1 MKLPPTPPSLS
12 RLLDDGGLEKILALN
27 ESGIASLLKNKYLH
41 WSKLR
46 YLDPPE
52 GFSNEDWW
60 LAIKLA
66 RASNRHPLPLDDKQ
80 GRAFSYTDSGYLYR
94 MLHEVD
100 RDASGRIELP
110 VDVAD
115 TGSRDRYLVSSLI
128 EEAIT
133 SSQLEGASTTRRVAK
148 EMLRSGRPPR
158 DRSETMIA
166 NNYRG
171 MEFVR
176 EHVEER
182 LSAPMLLDLQR
193 ILTEGTQDDAG
204 VVGRFRRKSD
214 DVAIVDP
221 RDGTILHVPPDADEL
236 DARME
241 RLLAFANANDDAGFV
256 HPVVRAILLHFMI
269 GYEHP
274 FVDGNGRTA
283 RALFY
288 WMMAKSGYWMTEF
301 LSISTIIRKSPGQY
315 ARAYLF
321 SETDDNDV
329 TYFLDYNL
337 RVILQSIRALHSY
350 LARKARE
357 MRNVQHL
364 LDGSAVAAMLNH
376 RQTALL
382 VSMRKHPDLVYTI
395 ASHRRSHRVTYQTAR
410 TDLLGL
416 ADLGLVTVAKHGR
429 AFVFRLAGSFDERLR
444 ALSEPGNAPLRP
456 SPPAALQ
463 PGSGR

>member
-12 RLLDDGGLEKILALN
+12 ELAEGGLEKILSLS
-27 ESGIASLLKNKYLH
+27 EFGIANLPINEYLH
-41 WSKLR
+41 WDKLR
-46 YLDPPE
+46 HLEPPE
-52 GFSNEDWW
+52 GFSNQDWW

-66 RASNRHPLPLDDKQ
+66 RASNRHPLPLADKR
-80 GRAFSYTDSGYLYR
+80 GRAFSYTDSGYLHR

-110 VDVAD
+110 DDVAD
-115 TGSRDRYLVSSLI
+115 TSSRDRYLVNSLI

-133 SSQLEGASTTRRVAK
+133 SSQIEGASTTRRVAK

-158 DRSETMIA
+158 DRSETMIV
-166 NNYRG
+166 NNFRG

-176 EHVEER
+176 EQVEER
-182 LSAPMLLDLQR
+182 LSVPMLLGLQR
-193 ILTEGTQDDAG
+193 ILTEETQDDAG
-204 VVGRFRRKSD
+204 VVGRFRLKSD
-214 DVAIVDP
+214 EVVIMDQ
-221 RDGTILHVPPDADEL
+221 RDGTVLHTPPDADEL

-241 RLLAFANANDDAGFV
+241 RLLAFANANDDSGFV

-301 LSISTIIRKSPGQY
+301 LSISTIIRKSPAQY
-315 ARAYLF
+315 ARAYLY

-357 MRNVQHL
+357 MRDVQHL
-364 LDGSAVAAMLNH
+364 LDGSALAAMLNH
-376 RQTALL
+376 RQIALL
-382 VSMRKHPDLVYTI
+382 ISMRKHPDFVYTI

-416 ADLGLVTVAKHGR
+416 ADLGLVAAAKHGR
-429 AFVFRLAGSFDERLR
+429 AFVFSLARDFDERLR
-444 ALSEPGNAPLRP
+444 ELSEPETTPLRP
-456 SPPAALQ
+456 PSPAPPQ
-463 PGSGR
+463 RGSGT

>member
-12 RLLDDGGLEKILALN
+12 ELAEEGLEKILALSG
-27 ESGIASLLKNKYLH
+27 SGIANLPINKYLH
-41 WSKLR
+41 WAKLR
-46 YLDPPE
+46 HLEPPE

-60 LAIKLA
+60 RAIKLA
-66 RASNRHPLPLDDKQ
+66 RVSNRHPLLLTDKR
-80 GRAFSYTDSGYLYR
+80 GRPFSYTDSGYLHR
-94 MLHEVD
+94 MIHEVD

-110 VDVAD
+110 VDVVD
-115 TGSRDRYLVSSLI
+115 TGTRNRYLVNSLI

-133 SSQLEGASTTRRVAK
+133 SSQLEGASTTRRVAR

-158 DRSETMIA
+158 DRSEMMIA

-182 LSAPMLLDLQR
+182 LSVSMLLELQR
-193 ILTEGTQDDAG
+193 ILTAETQDDAG
-204 VVGRFRRKSD
+204 DVGRFRLKSD
-214 DVAIVDP
+214 EVVIVDQ
-221 RDGTILHVPPDADEL
+221 RDGTILHTPPDADEL

-241 RLLAFANANDDAGFV
+241 RLLAFANANDDSGFV

-283 RALFY
+283 RVLFY

-301 LSISTIIRKSPGQY
+301 LSISTIIRKSPVQY

-350 LARKARE
+350 LARKSRE
-357 MRNVQHL
+357 IRNTQQL
-364 LDGSAVAAMLNH
+364 LDGSALATMLNH
-376 RQTALL
+376 RQIALL
-382 VSMRKHPDLVYTI
+382 ISMRKLPDLVYTI

-410 TDLLGL
+410 TDLLRL
-416 ADLGLVTVAKHGR
+416 AALGLVTFAKHGR
-429 AFVFRLAGSFDERLR
+429 TFVFRLARDFDERLR
-444 ALSEPGNAPLRP
+444 EQSEPGSAPFRP
-456 SPPAALQ
+456 SPPAA
-463 PGSGR
+463 P